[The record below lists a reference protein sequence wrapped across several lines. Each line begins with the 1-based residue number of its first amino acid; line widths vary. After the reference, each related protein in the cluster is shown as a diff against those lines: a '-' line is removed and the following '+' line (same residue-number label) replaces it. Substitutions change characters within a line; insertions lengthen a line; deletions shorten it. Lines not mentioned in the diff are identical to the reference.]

1 MGRVKVAF
9 AQVTNIP
16 INLRP
21 LYIFVCIIL
30 AHVLQAPLV
39 EASDAGV
46 ADIPVSQETNSA
58 DAESNLP
65 FLFAAFVIV
74 WGLFFGYLL
83 IMLRRG
89 RDLRRDVE
97 ELRRDILKRDD

>member
-39 EASDAGV
+39 EAS
-46 ADIPVSQETNSA
+46 PVSQETNST